1 MMRVGGFHSMHQ
13 EVIVTFAV
21 FVHPITSFKI
31 ENMLCHVHM
40 YIRTYK
46 CTYVHPYNPTQGPSL
61 SIEVPSLNFGLV
73 QVGHR
78 STLAVPI
85 WNGSCGPVK
94 FTASLSSLPAG
105 HSGVMVRIHLR
116 TYIYTHVDV

>member
-13 EVIVTFAV
+13 QVIVAFAV
-21 FVHPITSFKI
+21 FVHPIISFK
-31 ENMLCHVHM
+31 LKTCYVM
-40 YIRTYK
+40 YICTYV
-46 CTYVHPYNPTQGPSL
+46 CMYVHPYNPTQGPSL

-94 FTASLSSLPAG
+94 FTVSLSSLPAG

-116 TYIYTHVDV
+116 IYIYTHVDV